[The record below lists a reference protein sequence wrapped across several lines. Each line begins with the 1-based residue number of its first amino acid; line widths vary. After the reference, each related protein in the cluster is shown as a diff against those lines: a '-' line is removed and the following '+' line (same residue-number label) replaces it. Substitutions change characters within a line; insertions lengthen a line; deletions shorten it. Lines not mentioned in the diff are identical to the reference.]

1 MARIHSNVPT
11 APQGC
16 AWVLTA
22 AAFVCLLPSA
32 AGQQLQ
38 YPLAVAA
45 TDDLGPYVVDLNL
58 PGVWRHTADGWAAF
72 FQGSKQFRT
81 PLHRPRCAT
90 FDRQGKLL
98 VGDSATRE
106 VYRLDEVGTPTPL
119 TQGGIGVPMDL
130 VVVESGEVFVSDLE
144 LHCIWRF
151 ASDGGVP
158 QKLADVPAP
167 RGLALDR
174 EGKLLVVSH
183 GEHPVW
189 RVDLAGQVEPV
200 VAAGPFQFPHDLV
213 LAEDE
218 GLIVS
223 DGYAKTLWKV
233 NAQGEAAAWVQGE
246 PLMNPVGLV
255 WYQQALLVADPQAR
269 TVFRVDAQGKMLP
282 FGAN

>member
-1 MARIHSNVPT
+1 MSRIPSNGLN
-11 APQGC
+11 APRRLTWVC
-16 AWVLTA
+16 AA
-22 AAFVCLLPSA
+22 AAFVFLLRSA
-32 AGQQLQ
+32 AAQQFQ

-58 PGVWRHTADGWAAF
+58 PGVWRHTADGWTAY

-106 VYRLDEVGTPTPL
+106 VYRLDEDSTPTPL

-130 VVVESGEVFVSDLE
+130 VVAESGEVFVSDLE

-158 QKLADVPAP
+158 EKLADVAAP
-167 RGLALDR
+167 RGLALDS

-183 GEHPVW
+183 GEHPVL
-189 RVDLAGQVEPV
+189 RVDMAGRVEPV

-213 LAEDE
+213 LAEDG
-218 GLIVS
+218 GLVVS
-223 DGYAKTLWKV
+223 DGYARTLWKV

-246 PLMNPVGLV
+246 PLINPVGLA
-255 WYQQALLVADPQAR
+255 WYQQALLVADPHAR
-269 TVFRVDAQGKMLP
+269 TLFRVDAQGKVLP
-282 FGAN
+282 FGAE